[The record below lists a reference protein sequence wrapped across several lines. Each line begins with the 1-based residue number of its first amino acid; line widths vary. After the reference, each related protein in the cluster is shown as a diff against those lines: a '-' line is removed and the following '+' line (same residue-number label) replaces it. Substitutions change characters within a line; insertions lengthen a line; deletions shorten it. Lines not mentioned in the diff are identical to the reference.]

1 MSLELYI
8 NIFENNYNTS
18 LLNYLQNLE
27 NRQDY
32 YDLIEYLKINMST
45 TIKQQIVIDVSSL
58 TDTIESSDLSIYYKK
73 TWTKLNNIH
82 KILKLKE
89 FVNNSILNNSKKNEL
104 IILLRGDEV
113 YRTKGILFQRWN
125 HIVVNS
131 EDSKIDLFVNN
142 NLVGTYKYT
151 NIIPKI
157 QNQDENIN
165 QIGNVSVVNLYDTLN
180 IGSREN
186 INFGSICNFRYYNTI
201 LDLSKIKSIYTK
213 YNKKNPPL

>member
-104 IILLRGDEV
+104 IILL
-113 YRTKGILFQRWN
+113 
-125 HIVVNS
+125 
-131 EDSKIDLFVNN
+131 IDLVKN
-142 NLVGTYKYT
+142 K
-151 NIIPKI
+151 
-157 QNQDENIN
+157 
-165 QIGNVSVVNLYDTLN
+165 
-180 IGSREN
+180 
-186 INFGSICNFRYYNTI
+186 TI
-201 LDLSKIKSIYTK
+201 T
-213 YNKKNPPL
+213 KKNLTLFLFIAKIISLF